1 MQTLLKG
8 IFDMHVHTA
17 PDVISRKYTDFEL
30 VDAAVRVGAR
40 GIVIKSHQGSTVER
54 AFLCNEYNKKVY
66 GNNDFKM
73 YGGIVLNFPVGG
85 INPDAVKTA
94 LKLGAKEVWLPTI
107 HSKNDMQK
115 HGKTGGI
122 EVLDKRGHIIEP
134 LKEIMKMIRDEDIV
148 LATGHLSPKEIF
160 GVVNEARS
168 IGIKKIVITH
178 PEFWIVGLS
187 HKEQKKLVDDYD
199 VILERCYR
207 QPLIDGTWESNL
219 EDTLKLVEEIGWKN
233 IMIDTDSGQTVN
245 PVWEEEIADYI
256 NFLYEHGIPE
266 EAIRFM
272 TQEVPSRLLNVLL
285 QNREEKREK

>member
-1 MQTLLKG
+1 
-8 IFDMHVHTA
+8 
-17 PDVISRKYTDFEL
+17 
-30 VDAAVRVGAR
+30 
-40 GIVIKSHQGSTVER
+40 
-54 AFLCNEYNKKVY
+54 
-66 GNNDFKM
+66 
-73 YGGIVLNFPVGG
+73 
-85 INPDAVKTA
+85 
-94 LKLGAKEVWLPTI
+94 
-107 HSKNDMQK
+107 
-115 HGKTGGI
+115 
-122 EVLDKRGHIIEP
+122 
-134 LKEIMKMIRDEDIV
+134 MIRDENIV

-160 GVVNEARS
+160 SVVNEARS

-207 QPLIDGTWESNL
+207 QPLIDGTWKSNL